1 MTHLLVGATMPR
13 LLSVLDEAVAG
24 GARLTTLNDGAEL
37 LARVDDAARPLDLLI
52 LDDTITPRPG
62 APLETTLWDII
73 VTANTR
79 PTPPRTLLLV
89 REESFP
95 LPIREPLLR
104 VAQES
109 GGDGYVLPR
118 HGGVAA
124 QPAALAWLMGRLR
137 LEQTRTQAW
146 LMPLSGSG
154 GVGKSTQLANM
165 ALALTRR
172 GYRVLIV
179 DADFAN
185 GSLSGFFKVPP
196 GAAEPILTLHL
207 ECPTPRGAYPL
218 EIVQRRI
225 YAHPCGV
232 DLLLSG
238 RGLVEL
244 EDLTVHA
251 LRALIGSVR
260 QLPYDVVCL
269 DAGPDIKARPYA
281 IDVLRGGG
289 SALVI
294 CPPGRKERRGADAV
308 LELLSQLTAG
318 DGNANMLSQAAVLF
332 IEAEHGSV
340 ADVHAVRRDL
350 TRQYRAATDLGVIPR
365 DARLLSMVAEREQ
378 FATVYEV
385 GSRSHYCAALETAC
399 DDLIAHMR
407 LGAPRPGA
415 TRAAGAKAP
424 DRAGGKWFGGLFG
437 GRAELGGTR

>member
-1 MTHLLVGATMPR
+1 MNQIIVGATLPR
-13 LLSVLDEAVAG
+13 LLSVLDDAIAT
-24 GARLTTLNDGAEL
+24 GARLMTLTDGAEL
-37 LARVDDAARPLDLLI
+37 LARVDDLACPLDLLI
-52 LDDTITPRPG
+52 LDDTIVPRPG

-73 VTANTR
+73 VTANSR
-79 PTPPRTLLLV
+79 PIPPRTLLLV

-95 LPIREPLLR
+95 YPIREPLLR
-104 VAQES
+104 VAKES
-109 GGDGYVLPR
+109 GGDGYILPR
-118 HGGVAA
+118 HGGPVAQA
-124 QPAALAWLMGRLR
+124 TALAWLTSQLQ
-137 LEQTRTQAW
+137 LEQAHTQAW

-196 GAAEPILTLHL
+196 GAAEPILTLHQ

-225 YAHPCGV
+225 YHHACGV

-251 LRALIGSVR
+251 LRALITSVR
-260 QLPYDVVCL
+260 QLPYDVICL

-281 IDVLRGGG
+281 IDVLRSGG

-294 CPPGRKERRGADAV
+294 CPPGRKERRGADTV
-308 LELLSQLTAG
+308 LELLSQLTAV
-318 DGNANMLSQAAVLF
+318 DGNTNMVPQAAILF

-340 ADVHAVRRDL
+340 ADVHGVRRDL
-350 TRQYRAATDLGVIPR
+350 TRQYRAVTDLGIIPR

-378 FATVYEV
+378 FTTVYEV
-385 GSRSHYCAALETAC
+385 GLRSRYCTALEIAC
-399 DDLIAHMR
+399 DQLIAHMR
-407 LGAPRPGA
+407 LGSPQAGA
-415 TRAAGAKAP
+415 TQVAGSPA
-424 DRAGGKWFGGLFG
+424 DRSRSWFSSLFG
-437 GRAELGGTR
+437 GRVEIGGAR

>member
-1 MTHLLVGATMPR
+1 MNHILVGATLPR
-13 LLSVLDEAVAG
+13 LLSVLDEAVAA
-24 GARLTTLNDGAEL
+24 GARLTTLSDGAEL
-37 LARVDDAARPLDLLI
+37 LARVDDVTRPLDLLM
-52 LDDTITPRPG
+52 LDDSIVPRPG
-62 APLETTLWDII
+62 TPVETTLWDII
-73 VTANTR
+73 VTANAR
-79 PTPPRTLLLV
+79 PRPPRTLLLL
-89 REESFP
+89 REEAFP

-109 GGDGYVLPR
+109 GGDGYILPR
-118 HGGVAA
+118 HGGSAA
-124 QPAALAWLMGRLR
+124 QAAALAWLTNHLR
-137 LEQTRTQAW
+137 LEQAHTQAW

-154 GVGKSTQLANM
+154 GVGKSTQLANI

-172 GYRVLIV
+172 GYRVLII

-185 GSLSGFFKVPP
+185 GSLSSFFKVPP
-196 GAAEPILTLHL
+196 GAAEPILTLHQ

-225 YAHPCGV
+225 YRHPCAV

-238 RGLVEL
+238 RGLIEL

-281 IDVLRGGG
+281 IDVLRSGG
-289 SALVI
+289 SALII
-294 CPPGRKERRGADAV
+294 CPPGRKERRGADSV

-318 DGNANMLSQAAVLF
+318 NGMGTMVPQAALLF
-332 IEAEHGSV
+332 IAAEHGSV

-350 TRQYRAATDLGVIPR
+350 TRQYRQATDLGVIPR

-385 GSRSHYCAALETAC
+385 GARSRYCTALEMVCDGLIVHLRLDAPQTAS
-399 DDLIAHMR
+399 AHTVGMAGPQR
-407 LGAPRPGA
+407 WLGS
-415 TRAAGAKAP
+415 
-424 DRAGGKWFGGLFG
+424 LFG
-437 GRAELGGTR
+437 KHVEIGGTR

>member
-1 MTHLLVGATMPR
+1 MNHILVGATLPR
-13 LLSVLDEAVAG
+13 LLSILDEAVAG
-24 GARLTTLNDGAEL
+24 GDRLTTLTDGAEL
-37 LARVDDAARPLDLLI
+37 LARVDDVSRPVDLLI
-52 LDDTITPRPG
+52 LDDTIVPRPG
-62 APLETTLWDII
+62 VPLETTLWDII
-73 VTANTR
+73 VTANMR
-79 PTPPRTLLLV
+79 QRPPRTLLLM

-109 GGDGYVLPR
+109 GGDGYVLAR
-118 HGGVAA
+118 HGGLAA
-124 QPAALAWLMGRLR
+124 QSAALSWLTSQLR
-137 LEQTRTQAW
+137 IEQTRAQSW

-165 ALALTRR
+165 ALALTLR

-196 GAAEPILTLHL
+196 GAAEPILTLHQ

-218 EIVQRRI
+218 DIVQRRI
-225 YAHPCGV
+225 YSHPCGV

-251 LRALIGSVR
+251 LRALIASVR

-269 DAGPDIKARPYA
+269 DAGPDMKARPYA

-294 CPPGRKERRGADAV
+294 CPPGRKERRGADSV

-318 DGNANMLSQAAVLF
+318 DGNANMVPQAAVLF

-350 TRQYRAATDLGVIPR
+350 TRQYRQATDLGVIPR

-378 FATVYEV
+378 FTTVYEL
-385 GSRSHYCAALETAC
+385 GARSRYCAALEAAC
-399 DDLIAHMR
+399 DGLIAHMR
-407 LGAPRPGA
+407 LGPPRQSVSQA
-415 TRAAGAKAP
+415 SAA
-424 DRAGGKWFGGLFG
+424 DRGRGWLDTLLG
-437 GRAELGGTR
+437 GRLASGGAR